1 MHVTFCGWPGER
13 NFPDNLK
20 TYYSKRNANRCRP
33 AELLMNRRLRTRLDI
48 PRPEIQKRVAKPA
61 KLQPTVSKIQGVWEI
76 LLLYK
81 ITGSVK
87 IPGQRCCISM
97 LGPLIYCVRVKEVM
111 LFGSILINQ
120 RTYKEPKF
128 SLRFKGKLRRL

>member
-48 PRPEIQKRVAKPA
+48 LRPEIQKRVAKPA
-61 KLQPTVSKIQGVWEI
+61 KLQPTVPKIQGVWEI

-87 IPGQRCCISM
+87 IPGSKV
-97 LGPLIYCVRVKEVM
+97 LYFNVRSTDLLCTGEGGDAV
-111 LFGSILINQ
+111 
-120 RTYKEPKF
+120 
-128 SLRFKGKLRRL
+128 RRYTD